1 MVEKSLIIQSAVNI
15 AEEISASA
23 IIIMSNDLPLE
34 IDTHIPV
41 MLASTSA
48 MMAADHLLEASNVE
62 EGKDSTRRLQAISE
76 TLYYKGTLGSERISD
91 ASAIAFITNIL
102 TADHVVGIV
111 SHGETTSIVV
121 HDLKANPVVKEL
133 RACSERVNLNI
144 LKSVLM
150 IAMDL
155 GAYGREGKPVGT
167 AFIIGDME
175 EVMKRS
181 HQLVLNPFFGHPKE
195 ELNIRDPAKWETV
208 KEFAQLDGIFVMDSH
223 GYIHAAGRYLDV
235 DAREVEMVKG
245 LGGRHASAAAITRDT
260 EAIAVTTSES
270 DGMVRVYRDGI
281 QIIEINP
288 RASKVSRYK

>member
-23 IIIMSNDLPLE
+23 IIIMSNDQPLD
-34 IDTHIPV
+34 IDTRIPV
-41 MLASTSA
+41 LLASTSA
-48 MMAADHLLEASNVE
+48 MMAADHLIEAGNLDE
-62 EGKDSTRRLQAISE
+62 AKDSTGRLQAISE
-76 TLYYKGTLGSERISD
+76 TLYYKGTLESERISD
-91 ASAIAFITNIL
+91 ASAIAFSNDIL

-111 SHGETTSIVV
+111 SHGENISIVV

-167 AFIIGDME
+167 AFIVGDME

-195 ELNIRDPAKWETV
+195 ELNVRDSSKWETV

-223 GYIHAAGRYLDV
+223 GYIYAAGRYLDV
-235 DAREVEMVKG
+235 NAKEVEMVNG

-270 DGMVRVYRDGI
+270 DGMVRVYRDGV
-281 QIIEINP
+281 QIIEIDP
-288 RASKVSRYK
+288 RASTVSRYK